1 MLQSG
6 MKSSG
11 MKVEEESSKAF
22 QDIQCR
28 YIIQEEELLD
38 LRGGQFCRSQEQRD
52 IGNCQQYGNVNLN
65 IYN

>member
-1 MLQSG
+1 

-11 MKVEEESSKAF
+11 RKVEEESSKAF

-28 YIIQEEELLD
+28 DTIQEEELLD
-38 LRGGQFCRSQEQRD
+38 LHGSQFCRRQEQAD
-52 IGNCQQYGNVNLN
+52 IGNCQQYGNINLN